1 MSSER
6 RRNSRVA
13 WNMPAT
19 IYLVQGPRP
28 CVVTDLSNGG
38 AKISG
43 IRPTAIPD
51 EFVLNLAPGGTLL
64 PRTCRVV
71 WRTNNALGVEFT
83 YLRRPAAPARAAFG
97 AAC

>member
-1 MSSER
+1 
-6 RRNSRVA
+6 
-13 WNMPAT
+13 MPAT

-28 CVVTDLSNGG
+28 CVVSDLSNGG

-43 IRPTAIPD
+43 IRPTSVPD

-71 WRTNNALGVEFT
+71 WRSNNSLGVEFT
-83 YLRRPAAPARAAFG
+83 HLRRQAAPSRASL
-97 AAC
+97 AATC